1 MPHCYANRGAL
12 PEGVADAMVTNGN
25 RKKVQSSSEPLS
37 CNGYSPLAACGRYQM
52 FSGRAR
58 VHPRFLASRNSQP
71 EINAKPIH
79 APDDTNVARINHTNT
94 EDAANMRS
102 WIPV

>member
-1 MPHCYANRGAL
+1 
-12 PEGVADAMVTNGN
+12 MVTNGN
-25 RKKVQSSSEPLS
+25 RETKREKVQSSSEPW
-37 CNGYSPLAACGRYQM
+37 AVCGRSQM
-52 FSGRAR
+52 FPGRAR

-79 APDDTNVARINHTNT
+79 APDETNEARINHTNT

-102 WIPV
+102 WMPV